1 VVLNKIRSNLTL
13 TSLIARD
20 SAELSHFCGI
30 DPILQHRMD
39 EEREAQAMRA
49 EALHM
54 QTEAL
59 RQQNAQ
65 AQANR
70 DHAFH
75 GGLNPATHRRHGY

>member
-1 VVLNKIRSNLTL
+1 
-13 TSLIARD
+13 
-20 SAELSHFCGI
+20 
-30 DPILQHRMD
+30 MD

-49 EALHM
+49 EALRM

-70 DHAFH
+70 DRAFH
-75 GGLNPATHRRHGY
+75 AGLNPATHRRHGC